1 MQRRPSRWPGA
12 NALID
17 FIEAVVALLYRPPMP
32 GGRKLREL
40 ARLARIE
47 ADKETDPDHAAKL
60 RRKARRYET
69 EALRQAATDQRTAPE
84 R

>member
-1 MQRRPSRWPGA
+1 MPSRRRHGA

-17 FIEAVVALLYRPPMP
+17 FIERLVALLYEPPMP

-47 ADKETDPDHAAKL
+47 ADKAADPEHAAKL
-60 RRKARRYET
+60 RRKARGYET
-69 EALRQAATDQRTAPE
+69 EALRQAATDQGKTAPE